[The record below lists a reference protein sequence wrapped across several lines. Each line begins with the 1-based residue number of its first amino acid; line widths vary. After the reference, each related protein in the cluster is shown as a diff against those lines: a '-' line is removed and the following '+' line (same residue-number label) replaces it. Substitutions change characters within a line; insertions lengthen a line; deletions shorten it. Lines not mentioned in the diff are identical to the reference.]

1 MIRRATPSDAS
12 DIARVINAAFQ
23 VEREFR
29 HGDRTSPTKIR
40 ALLQKDQIL
49 VAELDGAIA
58 GAVHVR
64 VTGPV
69 GYFGM
74 LAVDP
79 QASGAGL
86 GRSLLD
92 AAEEHCRRAGCST
105 MTLSTGEERSELI
118 PWYERRGYR
127 VDSVEVSTDTAFKR
141 PIRVVHMSRRL

>member
-1 MIRRATPSDAS
+1 MIRRATASDAS
-12 DIARVINAAFQ
+12 DIARVVNAAFQ

-29 HGDRTSPTKIR
+29 HGDRTSPAEIR
-40 ALLQKDQIL
+40 ALLEKDPIL
-49 VAELDGAIA
+49 VADVHGAIA
-58 GAVHVR
+58 GVVHVR
-64 VTGPV
+64 VTGSV

-105 MTLSTGEERSELI
+105 MTLSTGEERTGII

-127 VDSVEVSTDTAFKR
+127 IQSVELSTDAAFKR